1 MLLVPDLCWAPQIY
15 RAILQPCAKMILWS
29 SPSHILQAAI
39 LLPICFFALGPE
51 SNEHAELQ
59 YKSIQSVM
67 YPESGLHLRMAS
79 GADPDIWLVS
89 QIQES

>member
-1 MLLVPDLCWAPQIY
+1 MPCIRWLVEFIGVVLW
-15 RAILQPCAKMILWS
+15 PCAKMILLS

-67 YPESGLHLRMAS
+67 YPESGLHSQMAS
-79 GADPDIWLVS
+79 GADPDI
-89 QIQES
+89 